1 MLASLGNPLT
11 KPCPAGKDTQPLEAV
26 GNPLESGGGLP
37 VEVWTRFMRAAHQG
51 VPVAAL
57 PGAQSNGLFPSFAPA
72 QQASMMPAVAPSG
85 GAMSNNGMSNGAGP
99 AATSQRAP
107 AQSYPPLPS
116 PVPVNSGNA
125 PRPAHGSVRPEAASG
140 LDGWLVERL
149 FGGRR

>member
-1 MLASLGNPLT
+1 
-11 KPCPAGKDTQPLEAV
+11 
-26 GNPLESGGGLP
+26 
-37 VEVWTRFMRAAHQG
+37 QG

-72 QQASMMPAVAPSG
+72 QQASMMPAGASSG
-85 GAMSNNGMSNGAGP
+85 GAMNNSGTNNGVAP
-99 AATSQRAP
+99 AAMPPRP
-107 AQSYPPLPS
+107 AAQPYPATPS
-116 PVPVNSGNA
+116 PVSVNSGNA